1 VSTGSR
7 QHWGQ
12 RRAFRTLVCAIS
24 GGALALLLAAVGC
37 QSEDIDPDTGLNPR
51 PEELP
56 SASAVPGGA
65 PSTPEPVAPP
75 RETCEDNSLLAG
87 CEAPGDEQAVDS
99 DDAPTNLNADGQ
111 DAGADPS
118 GLDVDAGALTASDAG
133 TP

>member
-1 VSTGSR
+1 M
-7 QHWGQ
+7 
-12 RRAFRTLVCAIS
+12 
-24 GGALALLLAAVGC
+24 GC
-37 QSEDIDPDTGLNPR
+37 QNEDIDPDTGLNPR

-56 SASAVPGGA
+56 SANAVPGGA
-65 PSTPEPVAPP
+65 PANSSPEPVAPP

-87 CEAPGDEQAVDS
+87 CEAPSSEAPPADS

-118 GLDVDAGALTASDAG
+118 GLDVDAGALTASDAD